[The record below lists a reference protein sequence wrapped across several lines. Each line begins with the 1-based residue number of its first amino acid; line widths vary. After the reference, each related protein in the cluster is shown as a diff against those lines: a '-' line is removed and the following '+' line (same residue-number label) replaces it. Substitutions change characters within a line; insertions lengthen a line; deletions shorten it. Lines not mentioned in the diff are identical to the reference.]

1 MNEHLVRPHPAPLT
15 PAGVAQLH
23 ADATN
28 WRALLIE
35 LTDRGFDN
43 MTLEDIVAVF
53 PNFREMACRRKRR
66 RESRHSASEPTRRT

>member
-1 MNEHLVRPHPAPLT
+1 MNEHLVCPHPAPLT

-35 LTDRGFDN
+35 LAERGF
-43 MTLEDIVAVF
+43 T
-53 PNFREMACRRKRR
+53 
-66 RESRHSASEPTRRT
+66 T

>member
-28 WRALLIE
+28 WRALLISS
-35 LTDRGFDN
+35 
-43 MTLEDIVAVF
+43 
-53 PNFREMACRRKRR
+53 P
-66 RESRHSASEPTRRT
+66 SAASTT